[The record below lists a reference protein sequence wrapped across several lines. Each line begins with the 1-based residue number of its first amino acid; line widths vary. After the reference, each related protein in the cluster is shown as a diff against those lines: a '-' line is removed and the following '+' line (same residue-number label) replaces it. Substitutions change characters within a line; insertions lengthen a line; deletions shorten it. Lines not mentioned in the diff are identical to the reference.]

1 MRGTALHSTG
11 FSFTSL
17 RGIVRDLH
25 HAARSLRRAPGF
37 SAIAVATLALGI
49 ASATAAFSVLDTIV
63 LRGMPYRDADQ
74 LRTIFEHADNGNAR
88 TPSYPT
94 FLDWQAQTAGS
105 PVIEGLAFVRG
116 DQVSLPG
123 APNDRQIVAYV
134 SPGFFHLMGGEPLLG
149 RTFAPD
155 EEQPGAARVAI
166 LSYDLFVDRFGAEP
180 SIVGRVVDLDGIP
193 TTIIGVMP
201 RSFAYPNFGG
211 GGSGWAPP
219 KLWQPIAVFGATH
232 PGVLT
237 RRELHV
243 DSQTLVRLRSGVD
256 SAQAVSAVA
265 TIERRLAASY
275 PADQAHW
282 TSVDLQSMSNA
293 LYGTVPR
300 LLALVTGAVAL
311 VMLLAC
317 ANVATL
323 LLIRAGGR
331 ARDTAVRSALGASRW
346 QVARP
351 PVLEAGLI
359 AALAGMIGVG
369 AAAALVGFTRHS
381 LAGLL
386 PFGGGLHLDARAV
399 VFAVAASLAT
409 AVLVG
414 LAPALQTSAVQGM
427 RLVRSGATAAVG
439 GRRERQ
445 ARDVLVVVQ
454 FALALS
460 LLLGAGLLV
469 QSFRR
474 LLAVPLGYDPRGLI
488 SFGIAPMTHAYDAPA
503 SAANLWTRVVEAER
517 AVPGV
522 QNAAVA
528 GGALLQTSVVPDGAP
543 PSGQPILQALY
554 HLVSTDYLRTMRIPL
569 VAGRWFT
576 DADMR
581 SPMSG
586 GLVVDATLARRLGGN
601 PIGRRITI
609 RRQSQARADVG
620 QPITLPIIGVVGDV
634 LEFGPGQTTGG
645 EVYLPYTLE
654 VWPWMTF
661 AVRSA
666 HAASAEHAVEL
677 AVRRV
682 EPAIRFVFG
691 PTISTSGQRVGG
703 QRRFVTTVL
712 SGFAGLALLLA
723 ALSLYGVVAYGAAQR
738 TREIGVRMALGATER
753 RVVALVVREAIVLVA
768 TGIAAGSLLAWGS
781 TRVIRA
787 MLFDTTAADPATLV
801 TVAILLGA
809 VALAAVYGPARRSA
823 RIDPAIA
830 IRGD

>member
-1 MRGTALHSTG
+1 MRPTEVSRSSLGG
-11 FSFTSL
+11 F
-17 RGIVRDLH
+17 VRDLR
-25 HAARSLRRAPGF
+25 HAARALRRTPGF
-37 SAIAVATLALGI
+37 TAIAIATLTLGI

-94 FLDWQAQTAGS
+94 FLDWRAQTAQS

-116 DQVSLPG
+116 DQASLPG
-123 APNDRQIVAYV
+123 ARDDRQLVAYV
-134 SPGFFHLMGGEPLLG
+134 SPGFFRLMGGAPLLG

-155 EEQPGAARVAI
+155 EEQEGSARVAI
-166 LSYDLFVDRFGAEP
+166 LSYDLFVDRFGGEP
-180 SIVGRVVDLDGIP
+180 SVVGRVVDLDSIP

-219 KLWQPIAVFGATH
+219 KLWQPIAVFGSTH

-256 SAQAVSAVA
+256 SAQAVAAMA

-293 LYGTVPR
+293 LYGNVPR
-300 LLALVTGAVAL
+300 QLALVAGAVAL

-323 LLIRAGGR
+323 FLIRAGGR
-331 ARDTAVRSALGASRW
+331 ARDTAVRGALGASRW

-351 PVLEAGLI
+351 PVLEAAL
-359 AALAGMIGVG
+359 AALMAGVLGIL

-386 PFGGGLHLDARAV
+386 PFGGWLHLDVRAV
-399 VFAVAASLAT
+399 VFAMAACLMT
-409 AVLVG
+409 ALLVG
-414 LAPALQTSAVQGM
+414 AAPALQTSAVQAM

-445 ARDVLVVVQ
+445 ARDVLVVLQ

-474 LLAVPLGYDPRGLI
+474 LLAVPLGYDPRGVI
-488 SFGIAPMTHAYDAPA
+488 SFAIGPTTHAYDAPA
-503 SAANLWTRVVEAER
+503 AAANLWARIVEAER

-522 QNAAVA
+522 EHAAIT
-528 GGALLQTSVVPDGAP
+528 GGALLQTSVVPEGAAS
-543 PSGQPILQALY
+543 SGQPMLQALY
-554 HLVSTDYLRTMRIPL
+554 HTVSTDYLRTMRIPL

-576 DADMR
+576 EADMR
-581 SPMSG
+581 APMSG
-586 GLVVDATLARRLGGN
+586 GLVVDQTLARRLGGN

-620 QPITLPIIGVVGDV
+620 APITLPIIGVVGDV
-634 LEFGPGQTTGG
+634 LEFGPGQDTGG

-661 AVRSA
+661 AVRA
-666 HAASAEHAVEL
+666 TNAPSAEHAVEA

-682 EPAIRFVFG
+682 EPAIRFRFG
-691 PTISTSGQRVGG
+691 PTISGSGVDLVGA

-712 SGFAGLALLLA
+712 TGFAGLALLLA
-723 ALSLYGVVAYGAAQR
+723 AIGLYGIVAYGVAQR

-753 RVVALVVREAIVLVA
+753 RIVSLVVREAAVLVVFGA
-768 TGIAAGSLLAWGS
+768 VGGGLLGWAS
-781 TRVIRA
+781 TRLIRA
-787 MLFDTTAADPATLV
+787 LLFGTSAADPETLIGVTLV
-801 TVAILLGA
+801 LGLVA
-809 VALAAVYGPARRSA
+809 VAAVYGPARRAA
-823 RIDPAIA
+823 RIDPVIA

>member
-1 MRGTALHSTG
+1 
-11 FSFTSL
+11 
-17 RGIVRDLH
+17 
-25 HAARSLRRAPGF
+25 
-37 SAIAVATLALGI
+37 
-49 ASATAAFSVLDTIV
+49 
-63 LRGMPYRDADQ
+63 
-74 LRTIFEHADNGNAR
+74 
-88 TPSYPT
+88 
-94 FLDWQAQTAGS
+94 
-105 PVIEGLAFVRG
+105 
-116 DQVSLPG
+116 
-123 APNDRQIVAYV
+123 
-134 SPGFFHLMGGEPLLG
+134 
-149 RTFAPD
+149 
-155 EEQPGAARVAI
+155 
-166 LSYDLFVDRFGAEP
+166 
-180 SIVGRVVDLDGIP
+180 
-193 TTIIGVMP
+193 
-201 RSFAYPNFGG
+201 
-211 GGSGWAPP
+211 
-219 KLWQPIAVFGATH
+219 
-232 PGVLT
+232 
-237 RRELHV
+237 
-243 DSQTLVRLRSGVD
+243 
-256 SAQAVSAVA
+256 
-265 TIERRLAASY
+265 
-275 PADQAHW
+275 
-282 TSVDLQSMSNA
+282 
-293 LYGTVPR
+293 
-300 LLALVTGAVAL
+300 
-311 VMLLAC
+311 
-317 ANVATL
+317 
-323 LLIRAGGR
+323 
-331 ARDTAVRSALGASRW
+331 
-346 QVARP
+346 
-351 PVLEAGLI
+351 
-359 AALAGMIGVG
+359 
-369 AAAALVGFTRHS
+369 VGFTRHS

-386 PFGGGLHLDARAV
+386 PFGGELHLDARAV
-399 VFAVAASLAT
+399 VFAIAASVAT

-445 ARDVLVVVQ
+445 ARDLLVVVQ

-488 SFGIAPMTHAYDAPA
+488 SFAIAPMTHAYDAPA
-503 SAANLWTRVVEAER
+503 NAANLWTRVAQAER

-522 QNAAVA
+522 QDAAVA
-528 GGALLQTSVVPDGAP
+528 GGALLQTSVVPEGAP
-543 PSGQPILQALY
+543 SSGQPILQALY
-554 HLVSTDYLRTMRIPL
+554 HLVSSDYLRTMRIPL
-569 VAGRWFT
+569 VAGRWFS

-581 SPMSG
+581 APMSG

-620 QPITLPIIGVVGDV
+620 QPITLPIIGVAGDV

-666 HAASAEHAVEL
+666 HAASAEHAVQL

-768 TGIAAGSLLAWGS
+768 TGIVAGSLLAWGS
-781 TRVIRA
+781 TR
-787 MLFDTTAADPATLV
+787 
-801 TVAILLGA
+801 
-809 VALAAVYGPARRSA
+809 
-823 RIDPAIA
+823 
-830 IRGD
+830 